1 MTLRR
6 HTPLGPRPPP
16 GFLALDRVRDAPMA
30 EMASPSRDEPAP
42 GSTPSAPASLSLD
55 PAGMAL
61 GIMAHIN
68 GMVDLMLMGP
78 LAEYCQEE
86 VRELLQRFTVQIRPK

>member
-1 MTLRR
+1 
-6 HTPLGPRPPP
+6 
-16 GFLALDRVRDAPMA
+16 MA
-30 EMASPSRDEPAP
+30 EVASPSRDEPASV
-42 GSTPSAPASLSLD
+42 STPSAPVSLSSD
-55 PAGMAL
+55 HAGTAR

-86 VRELLQRFTVQIRPK
+86 ARELLQRFTVQIRPK